1 MLLFVRLIRMC
12 LERFRS
18 QTIYAIIGMMLGSLF
33 SITQGPLTLSE
44 PQPAM
49 SLDTFSIVF
58 FLIGGAVV
66 GGLQL
71 LRSRLEEPAEG

>member
-1 MLLFVRLIRMC
+1 MCIRD
-12 LERFRS
+12 R
-18 QTIYAIIGMMLGSLF
+18 F

>member
-1 MLLFVRLIRMC
+1 
-12 LERFRS
+12 
-18 QTIYAIIGMMLGSLF
+18 MMLGSLF

>member
-1 MLLFVRLIRMC
+1 MYLKIHTYTLAPLPLPQPFLKYHYQYSVLLKLH
-12 LERFRS
+12 L
-18 QTIYAIIGMMLGSLF
+18 
-33 SITQGPLTLSE
+33 PLSE

>member
-1 MLLFVRLIRMC
+1 
-12 LERFRS
+12 
-18 QTIYAIIGMMLGSLF
+18 
-33 SITQGPLTLSE
+33 
-44 PQPAM
+44 M
-49 SLDTFSIVF
+49 SLDTFSIAF